1 MPAPIPTSPLFP
13 RERRFLALHLPAL
26 PTDRIRR
33 AAPDLPTQ
41 RPLGVWATRG
51 PRRVLVAVDR
61 AAAAAG
67 LRAGQALAD
76 AQAIAPDM
84 MLVPE
89 DPAADARALDGLA
102 FWARRYTPLAATDP
116 PDGLLLDITGC
127 AHFWGGEAGLWEDAL
142 ARLRRG
148 GFAVAGVVAGIA
160 ALAGAMARAG
170 HHDTAS
176 GDAVALAAPLP
187 LAAGLRLDAAELV
200 ALERLGLRCV
210 GDLLALP
217 RGPLARRFGAGLLE
231 RLDLLLGR
239 RRAVLRPALPP
250 PDLVVMR
257 EMLEPIVT
265 RGGIEAVL
273 DVLLEALCAK
283 LRAAGLGARQV
294 VLSAWRVDAAVQE
307 VAIGTGQPVR
317 SVAHLR
323 LLFCDR
329 LDRLAPGLGI
339 ERFALEA
346 RATDPMASGLQTALA
361 IGGRRD
367 LGAAQALMDRLR
379 QRVRVR
385 HVALR
390 ASHWPERMVKTV
402 AAALPALAWRP
413 QPAVRL
419 LRRPE
424 PVGVVA
430 AVPDGPPALLR
441 WAGTAHRVVRAQGPR
456 RVAAEWWRGEEGVRD
471 YFEVELESGLRLW
484 VFYSDAWHVHGHLP

>member
-1 MPAPIPTSPLFP
+1 MSGQTLFP
-13 RERRFLALHLPAL
+13 SPATGERRFLALHLPAL
-26 PTDRIRR
+26 STDRIRR
-33 AAPDLPTQ
+33 AAPDIAAD
-41 RPLGVWATRG
+41 RPLGVWATQG

-61 AAAAAG
+61 AAAMAG

-76 AQAIAPDM
+76 AQAIAPEIL
-84 MLVPE
+84 LVP
-89 DPAADARALDGLA
+89 DDAVADAQALEGLA
-102 FWARRYTPLAATDP
+102 LWARRYTPLAATDP
-116 PDGLLLDITGC
+116 PDGLFLDITGC
-127 AHFWGGEAGLWEDAL
+127 AHFWGGEAGLRDDAL

-148 GFAVAGVVAGIA
+148 GFAVQGVVASIA

-170 HHDTAS
+170 HHVAC
-176 GDAVALAAPLP
+176 GDAETLAAPLP

-200 ALERLGLRCV
+200 ALERLGLRRV

-231 RLDLLLGR
+231 RLDALVGR
-239 RRAVLRPALPP
+239 RRVVLRPVLPP

-283 LRAAGLGARQV
+283 LRVAGLGARQV
-294 VLSAWRVDAAVQE
+294 VLRAWRVDAAVQE

-317 SVAHLR
+317 GVAHLR
-323 LLFCDR
+323 LLFRDR

-346 RATDPMASGLQTALA
+346 RATDPMTSGLQTALA

-367 LGAAQALMDRLR
+367 SGAAQELMDRLR

-385 HVALR
+385 RVALR

-402 AAALPALAWRP
+402 AAPLPSADWRS
-413 QPAVRL
+413 QPAARL

-424 PVGVVA
+424 PIGVVA

-441 WAGTAHRVVRAQGPR
+441 WAGGAHRVVRAQGPR
-456 RVAAEWWRGEEGVRD
+456 RIAAEWWRGEEGSRD
-471 YFEVELESGLRLW
+471 YYQVELASGSRLW
-484 VFYSDAWHVHGHLP
+484 IFRADDWHLHGYLP

>member
-1 MPAPIPTSPLFP
+1 MPADILPPPPP
-13 RERRFLALHLPAL
+13 RDERRFLALHLPTL

-33 AAPDLPTQ
+33 AAQELPAQ
-41 RPLGVWATRG
+41 RPLAVWATQG
-51 PRRVLVAVDR
+51 PRRVLVAVDQ
-61 AAAAAG
+61 AAAQAG

-76 AQAIAPDM
+76 AQAIAPEM
-84 MLVPE
+84 LLVPE
-89 DPAADARALDGLA
+89 DPGADARALDALA
-102 FWARRYTPLAATDP
+102 LWARRYTPLAATDP

-127 AHFWGGEAGLWEDAL
+127 AHFWGDEAGLREDAL
-142 ARLRRG
+142 ARLRQA
-148 GFAVAGVVAGIA
+148 GFAVQGVVAGIA
-160 ALAGAMARAG
+160 ALAGAMARTG
-170 HHDTAS
+170 HGAAS

-187 LAAGLRLDAAELV
+187 LAGALRLDAAEQA

-231 RLDLLLGR
+231 RLDILLGR
-239 RRAVLRPALPP
+239 RRVVLRPKLPP

-265 RGGIEAVL
+265 RAGIEAVL

-307 VAIGTGQPVR
+307 VTIGTGQPVR
-317 SVAHLR
+317 GVAHLR
-323 LLFCDR
+323 LLFRDR
-329 LDRLAPGLGI
+329 LDRLAPGLGF

-346 RATDPMASGLQTALA
+346 RATDPVSGGLQTALA

-367 LGAAQALMDRLR
+367 AGAAQELMDRLR

-385 HVALR
+385 RVALR
-390 ASHWPERMVKTV
+390 PSHWPERMVKTV
-402 AAALPALAWRP
+402 AASLPSVDWRP

-424 PVGVVA
+424 PIGVVA
-430 AVPDGPPALLR
+430 SVPDGPPALLR
-441 WAGTAHRVVRAQGPR
+441 WAGAAHRVVRAQGPCR
-456 RVAAEWWRGEEGVRD
+456 IAAEWWRGEEGSRD
-471 YFEVELESGLRLW
+471 YFEVELDSGFRLW
-484 VFYSDAWHVHGHLP
+484 VFYSDAWHLHGHLP